1 MNELIKITY
10 NNDRPTVLGRD
21 LHEKLEIKTAY
32 KDWFPRMCEY
42 GFEEGEDFNPLI
54 FEQVRMEGDREVKRS
69 IADHQLTIDMAKQI
83 CMIQRTDA
91 GRRYREY
98 FLEVEKQWNSP
109 SAVMARALQYSQ
121 AALEAAKPK
130 IAYFDTVAS
139 SEGLTSIRETAKL
152 FGVKEA
158 DFKAL
163 LLKTYIYRDAHGKMM
178 PRAEYMGEN
187 PAFAVCETVYKTPA
201 GSKTTCYTK
210 ITPHG
215 RQLVHAMCKKKGLIK
230 DENKEL

>member
-32 KDWFPRMCEY
+32 KDWFPRICEY
-42 GFEEGEDFNPLI
+42 GFIEGEDFSSFLSESTGGRPAL
-54 FEQVRMEGDREVKRS
+54 
-69 IADHQLTIDMAKQI
+69 DHQLTIDMAKQI

-98 FLEVEKQWNSP
+98 FLEGEKQWNSP

-163 LLKTYIYRDAHGKMM
+163 LLRTYIYRDAHGKMM

-187 PAFAVCETVYKTPA
+187 PAFAVCETVYKTPT

-215 RQLVHAMCKKKGLIK
+215 RQLVHAMCKRKGLIK

>member
-32 KDWFPRMCEY
+32 KDWFPRICEY
-42 GFEEGEDFNPLI
+42 GFIEGEDFSSFLSESTGGRPAL
-54 FEQVRMEGDREVKRS
+54 
-69 IADHQLTIDMAKQI
+69 DHQLTIDMAKQI

-163 LLKTYIYRDAHGKMM
+163 LLRTYIYRDAHGKMM

-187 PAFAVCETVYKTPA
+187 PAFAVCETVYKTPT

>member
-42 GFEEGEDFNPLI
+42 GFEEGTDFCSFLSESTGGRPA
-54 FEQVRMEGDREVKRS
+54 
-69 IADHQLTIDMAKQI
+69 ADHQLTIDMAKQI

-163 LLKTYIYRDAHGKMM
+163 LLRTYIYRDAHGKMM

-187 PAFAVCETVYKTPA
+187 PAFAVCETVYKTPT
-201 GSKTTCYTK
+201 GSKTTCYAK

-215 RQLVHAMCKKKGLIK
+215 RQLVHAMCKRKGLIK

>member
-42 GFEEGEDFNPLI
+42 GFEEGTDFCSFLSESTGGRPA
-54 FEQVRMEGDREVKRS
+54 
-69 IADHQLTIDMAKQI
+69 ADHQLTIDMAKQI

-187 PAFAVCETVYKTPA
+187 PAFAVCETVYKTPT

-215 RQLVHAMCKKKGLIK
+215 RQLVHAMCKKKELIK